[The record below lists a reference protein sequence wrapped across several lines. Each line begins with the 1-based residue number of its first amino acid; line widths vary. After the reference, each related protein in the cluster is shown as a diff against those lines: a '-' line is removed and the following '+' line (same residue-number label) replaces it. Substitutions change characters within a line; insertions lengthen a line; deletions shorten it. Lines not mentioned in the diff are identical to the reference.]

1 MTKTQIMTQP
11 PGGEEKGVGAN
22 FPSLPRSPRRGEGK
36 GEGHKICERLN
47 QPEAGKFPACKSFN
61 LSAQEA
67 CQGFTCVRK

>member
-1 MTKTQIMTQP
+1 VERTKVRDLISP
-11 PGGEEKGVGAN
+11 HPLPLPNGERGREK
-22 FPSLPRSPRRGEGK
+22 
-36 GEGHKICERLN
+36 GHKICERLN